1 MYRVDVSMMMYRGS
15 DPLYIL
21 NTFTI
26 HCPQHNTPD
35 ALPIHSRYTR
45 DTITQYTVL
54 YGPVPGQDQGGL
66 VLGPQVPR
74 GQAVLSNFNGSKNCM
89 FMRRIAKTKGELVN
103 YRVVELNTGKC
114 WFQTGV
120 LN

>member
-1 MYRVDVSMMMYRGS
+1 M
-15 DPLYIL
+15 
-21 NTFTI
+21 
-26 HCPQHNTPD
+26 
-35 ALPIHSRYTR
+35 
-45 DTITQYTVL
+45 
-54 YGPVPGQDQGGL
+54 
-66 VLGPQVPR
+66 PR